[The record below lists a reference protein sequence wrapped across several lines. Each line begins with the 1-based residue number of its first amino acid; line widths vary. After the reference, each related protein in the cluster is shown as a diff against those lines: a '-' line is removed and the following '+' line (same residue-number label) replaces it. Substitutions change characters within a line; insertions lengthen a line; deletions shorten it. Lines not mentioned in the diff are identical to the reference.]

1 MTEDNID
8 FENFDEKDKEEKMKK
23 LRQLHDKL
31 AQGDEPSGLLQ
42 DVDVEG
48 RLTAKVISED
58 GEEKAK
64 ETTEFKI
71 GE

>member
-1 MTEDNID
+1 MTEDDIN
-8 FENFDEKDKEEKMKK
+8 FENFEEKNKEEKMEK
-23 LRQLHDKL
+23 LRELHNKL
-31 AQGDEPSGLLQ
+31 ARGDEPSGLLQ
-42 DVDVEG
+42 EIDVEG

-64 ETTEFKI
+64 ETTEFEI

>member
-1 MTEDNID
+1 MTDDDID
-8 FENFDEKDKEEKMKK
+8 FENFDEKNKEEKIQK
-23 LRQLHDKL
+23 LRELHNKL

-64 ETTEFKI
+64 ESTEFKI

>member
-1 MTEDNID
+1 MTDDID
-8 FENFDEKDKEEKMKK
+8 FENFDEKDKEEKIEK
-23 LRQLHDKL
+23 LRELHNKL

-48 RLTAKVISED
+48 EITARVISED

-64 ETTEFKI
+64 ETTELKT
-71 GE
+71 GQ